1 MKPVFPEYHCIA
13 DRHQPAPDPDKP
25 ALIMNLKFIH
35 LPFYVKLMCVCVSL
49 LVLGYF
55 TIIAKEV
62 LSPLIFS
69 CLFSILLLPLA
80 SFLERKLRLPRSAAS
95 MVAVVVFLLAI
106 VGLLYGLGSQLSNL
120 SKDWPQFQTQLS
132 ASMLDLQGWVE
143 RTFHINAAK
152 QLSYVHT
159 ATDKVMSSSGTVLGA
174 MVLSL
179 SSILLFLVFTFI
191 YTFFFLLYRRLIMEF
206 LVSVFLEENKL
217 VVHDVIE
224 RVQYMIRKYIVG
236 LLIEMAIVAAVVSIA
251 FSLMGVKYAVL
262 LGLLTGILNIIPY
275 IGIFSAMVLSALVT
289 FATAAAAS
297 KALLVIITLIVV
309 HLLDSNVLLPIVVG
323 SKVRINALATVL
335 GVIIGEMIWGI
346 SGMFLSIPV
355 VAVLKIIFDRVES
368 LKPWGIILGDEE
380 RKQEK
385 LAKKVVVAQEPGE
398 PAVGEGTS
406 TDAPR

>member
-1 MKPVFPEYHCIA
+1 MQLNFP
-13 DRHQPAPDPDKP
+13 R
-25 ALIMNLKFIH
+25 
-35 LPFYVKLMCVCVSL
+35 LPFYVKLMCVSVSL
-49 LVLGYF
+49 LLLGYF

-80 SFLERKLRLPRSAAS
+80 SFLERKARLPRSAAS
-95 MVAVVVFLLAI
+95 MLSVVILVGGI
-106 VGLLYGLGSQLSNL
+106 VLLLYGLGAQLSDL
-120 SKDWPQFQTQLS
+120 GKDWPQFRQQLDV
-132 ASMLDLQGWVE
+132 SMHQLQVWIDQ
-143 RTFHINAAK
+143 RFNIDAQK
-152 QLSYVHT
+152 QLTYVHS
-159 ATDKVMSSSGTVLGA
+159 ATDKVMESGSSVIGA

-179 SSILLFLVFTFI
+179 SGILLFLVFTFI

-217 VVHDVIE
+217 IVHEVIE
-224 RVQYMIRKYIVG
+224 RVQYMIRKYIIG
-236 LLIEMAIVAAVVSIA
+236 LLIQMAIVAAAVAIA
-251 FSLMGVKYAVL
+251 FSLLGVKYAIL
-262 LGLLTGILNIIPY
+262 LGLLTGILNVIPY
-275 IGIFSAMVLSALVT
+275 IGIAAAMVLSALVT

-297 KALLVIITLIVV
+297 KALFVIITLIVI

-380 RKQEK
+380 KKQK
-385 LAKKVVVAQEPGE
+385 VLAEAAVVTNDE
-398 PAVGEGTS
+398 PAIGQRDS
-406 TDAPR
+406 TNRLTDE